1 MKNFYRH
8 FEGLFLTLF
17 IILLLFSSSQ
27 TSHIQTAGISDT
39 LKEINQTIDGIASF
53 IKTIYTITSAVG
65 FTTIVFFLAVLI
77 FSAGLASLGI
87 PRGAPSLLISLILID
102 GIWIIWN
109 MSMASK
115 EIISQK
121 MIYTNGIITAPLI
134 LYYLIK
140 YLIPALINK
149 IKDKRIKI
157 NDDPG
162 EILNRL
168 TILNNAA
175 QNSLIEDNESK
186 ISLKSKVA
194 LLKLKDYIDSLEQ
207 SSSKTSD
214 PSD

>member
-1 MKNFYRH
+1 
-8 FEGLFLTLF
+8 
-17 IILLLFSSSQ
+17 
-27 TSHIQTAGISDT
+27 
-39 LKEINQTIDGIASF
+39 
-53 IKTIYTITSAVG
+53 
-65 FTTIVFFLAVLI
+65 
-77 FSAGLASLGI
+77 
-87 PRGAPSLLISLILID
+87 
-102 GIWIIWN
+102 
-109 MSMASK
+109 
-115 EIISQK
+115 